1 SDSRASERSVETGMG
16 LYSFAVFLV
25 GLGVRGIALGAALTR
40 RGHRK
45 LTTLAAYLGLS
56 MAVDF
61 GLLWT
66 FHAFGFS
73 SPQYKYAYYFG
84 DPLVSI
90 AGFVLLVRL
99 LELCFEHSPMRIPQL
114 RMGAMALFSGIA
126 VLTAYFLLSRPQET
140 LMHLGVE
147 LEQNLSFLGMILTV
161 LLWTATNV
169 MRVPGLR
176 FRRVILAFSA
186 LYSSNAAVFTVHF
199 LLPGFESWRLLVP
212 LTGLLGAG
220 LLAYTLMTAERAQP
234 ESQMATAPV
243 PLQEWA

>member
-1 SDSRASERSVETGMG
+1 MG
-16 LYSFAVFLV
+16 IYAFAISLV
-25 GLGVRGIALGAALTR
+25 GLCTRAIALGAAMTR

-45 LTTLAAYLGLS
+45 LYAVAIYLALSIVVELIGLWTLHI
-56 MAVDF
+56 F
-61 GLLWT
+61 GLD
-66 FHAFGFS
+66 S
-73 SPQYKYAYYFG
+73 REYRYAYYFG

-90 AGFVLLVRL
+90 AGFFLLVRL
-99 LELCFEHSPMRIPQL
+99 LELSFEHSSLKLPGL
-114 RMGAMALFSGIA
+114 RMGAIMVFSGIA
-126 VLTAYFLLSRPQET
+126 VMTAFFVLSRSSAI
-140 LMHLGVE
+140 LIHLGVE
-147 LEQNLSFLGMILTV
+147 IEQNLSFLGMILTV

-220 LLAYTLMTAERAQP
+220 LLAYTLMTPERAQP
-234 ESQMATAPV
+234 EPQVATASV